1 MNAPSYSD
9 QEGSFQQRNLLAHCT
24 SQSTGQTDTI
34 DWLSRGGIFRRSNR
48 SPLHDSCPK
57 AVGQDFAPALR
68 IRAHQNEPTQS
79 STAIDGA
86 RVAALIVTRRTCR
99 AERLS
104 ILRAHVCIADSQQ
117 LTVVCAPVQADYG
130 VRAACRLP
138 ATKRHFV
145 ECCVRASAARPS
157 HRTART
163 IDRLIFFLCWC
174 LFL

>member
-34 DWLSRGGIFRRSNR
+34 DCLSRGGIFRRSNR

-157 HRTART
+157 PRTTRT
-163 IDRLIFFLCWC
+163 IDRFILPLSR
-174 LFL
+174 